1 MRMTSFAVAVFCLM
15 LFPCLT
21 SGEEQVTDRSGRVVE
36 IRQQRGTA
44 TYAYDGYRN
53 PIYVGIGIQGGKGA
67 LDYRD
72 QHGVHVGVGGTA
84 GTLPWA
90 VRGTWGSK

>member
-1 MRMTSFAVAVFCLM
+1 MKITSIALAAFSLVLLPWLAF
-15 LFPCLT
+15 
-21 SGEEQVTDRSGRVVE
+21 GEEQITDRSGRVVE
-36 IRQQRGTA
+36 IRQQRGNA
-44 TYAYDGYRN
+44 SYAYDGYRN
-53 PIYVGIGIQGGKGA
+53 PIYVGIGIQGGKGT

-72 QHGVHVGVGGTA
+72 QHGVHVGVGGP